1 MSAINFIN
9 ELNEFYEKKIKLD
22 LNSNFEIPY
31 TTMNIGKINGGSA
44 INSVPETCEFLVDFR
59 TINNEVEEKIIEK
72 IEKLKRKYSADVR
85 TVNCISAFFNKSE
98 LSNKTSN
105 FITEASFLKTDSIY

>member
-1 MSAINFIN
+1 MR
-9 ELNEFYEKKIKLD
+9 LQYEKCMSRRAFTGALQKIQ
-22 LNSNFEIPY
+22 EQY
-31 TTMNIGKINGGSA
+31 M
-44 INSVPETCEFLVDFR
+44 
-59 TINNEVEEKIIEK
+59 IIEK

-105 FITEASFLKTDSIY
+105 FITEASFLKTDSIILGAGPITAHEVDEYITKKSLDMLVEQYKQIINDICK